1 MATTCTPR
9 RHAHAGRRM
18 QELEMDSSIILML
31 YSIVGM
37 GPETHLDTGWDSLLL
52 RSSYILTSA
61 LGGLTLQH
69 WLVEHV
75 ALLLCL
81 YNTLCSTLFYNL
93 VDTCC
98 SKQITLTSQHVIEGN
113 MLLSRLALLVHSKG
127 QLAHRY
133 ASPWR

>member
-1 MATTCTPR
+1 
-9 RHAHAGRRM
+9 
-18 QELEMDSSIILML
+18 MDTSIAPDVALL
-31 YSIVGM
+31 AGM

-113 MLLSRLALLVHSKG
+113 MLLSRLALLVPSKG